1 VKKRDDRLALAAIA
15 LGTGTALLGL
25 RAPMTLV
32 TGVVIGL
39 AGVLLAVR
47 GDRPVPVPR
56 LLIAALV
63 AAVTGIV
70 AVGLLGLW
78 EEWIAGQRL
87 GEGAS
92 PEFVTA
98 ALRPYVRAAAALRS
112 LGLFAALALLLG
124 AGVTRLSGEVVRK

>member
-1 VKKRDDRLALAAIA
+1 MKKRDDRLALAAIA
-15 LGTGTALLGL
+15 LGAGTALLGL

-32 TGVVIGL
+32 TGVVIGF
-39 AGVLLAVR
+39 AGVLLTVR
-47 GDRPVPVPR
+47 GERPVPAPR
-56 LLIAALV
+56 LMVAALALAIAGV
-63 AAVTGIV
+63 IGF
-70 AVGLLGLW
+70 GLLGLW

-92 PEFVTA
+92 PQYVTA

-124 AGVTRLSGEVVRK
+124 AGVTRLSAK